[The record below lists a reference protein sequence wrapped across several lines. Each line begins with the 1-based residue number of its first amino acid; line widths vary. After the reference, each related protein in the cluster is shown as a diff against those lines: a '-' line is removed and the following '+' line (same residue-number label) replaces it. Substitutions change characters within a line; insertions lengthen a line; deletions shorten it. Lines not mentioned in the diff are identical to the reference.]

1 MYAAVTELSAL
12 ENPPLPVQTF
22 MEWQADVEKEK
33 QRIIDFRLNPPVAP
47 IEFAFDNS
55 KASDNT
61 DTSKT
66 LESTISKSN

>member
-1 MYAAVTELSAL
+1 
-12 ENPPLPVQTF
+12 